1 MTALT
6 VDDITPGH
14 YWVRNRKNGDI
25 SIVRVVTY
33 EIVGGCSHYI
43 VELFGWDGYD
53 SIDAAMIDNEFI
65 ARIETPEFP
74 A

>member
-14 YWVRNRKNGDI
+14 YWVRNRKDGAL

-33 EIVGGCSHYI
+33 EIVGGCKAK

-53 SIDAAMIDNEFI
+53 SIDAAMLDNEFL